1 MFGAKDVKETQ
12 GGGYIKPGIHE
23 VTIDSVTGG
32 YSTTGTP
39 KLTFKLY
46 LKDGDSS
53 KAQDFNIFISEKSE
67 EMAYR
72 KIKHIFTKVSTEENY
87 NTVTGSTI
95 EELAE
100 QYDKILAGN
109 SLRIKFTGEE
119 YINSE
124 NKIKVRPGLGL
135 PTFAEAIQP
144 GSSFPVV
151 ASNES
156 KLVYDSNNQY
166 DYKKVAAVPDAPKLD
181 EFGAATIEAF

>member
-72 KIKHIFTKVSTEENY
+72 KIKHMCIITSKRRRV
-87 NTVTGSTI
+87 
-95 EELAE
+95 
-100 QYDKILAGN
+100 
-109 SLRIKFTGEE
+109 RIRT
-119 YINSE
+119 SE
-124 NKIKVRPGLGL
+124 NCIIIRS
-135 PTFAEAIQP
+135 I
-144 GSSFPVV
+144 
-151 ASNES
+151 S
-156 KLVYDSNNQY
+156 KHV
-166 DYKKVAAVPDAPKLD
+166 
-181 EFGAATIEAF
+181 

>member
-100 QYDKILAGN
+100 NLETD
-109 SLRIKFTGEE
+109 EE
-119 YINSE
+119 NLT
-124 NKIKVRPGLGL
+124 NLL
-135 PTFAEAIQP
+135 
-144 GSSFPVV
+144 
-151 ASNES
+151 
-156 KLVYDSNNQY
+156 D
-166 DYKKVAAVPDAPKLD
+166 AAVEKYN
-181 EFGAATIEAF
+181 AFKELAKASTNA